1 MALRQPSTATA
12 SAAFPGVLAA
22 LGAVVLWGINFTVAK
37 RVLLELDPLAVAA
50 ARALAGV
57 VVFLVLLLA
66 LEGGRGLALTRVRRA
81 APLGLL
87 GVFAN
92 QLLFIEGLKRTTAA
106 HSAVLIALL
115 PLYVLLLAALAR
127 QERITLP
134 KALGI
139 GIAFGGVV
147 LVASDHGLGRGSGTL
162 PGDLLTMAG
171 GLAFA
176 AYTVAGRPVVRDLG
190 PMATTSLA
198 FLGGGSAVLVV
209 TAPAALRA
217 PWRSLSPTEWAG
229 LAFVVFGA
237 TVLAYLL
244 YYLALDRL
252 EPSKVAAFMYLQPV
266 IAALVAYFAAG
277 DALTSRFAAG
287 GTLILAGVLVAER
300 G

>member
-1 MALRQPSTATA
+1 VPSSTAI
-12 SAAFPGVLAA
+12 PGVAAA
-22 LGAVVLWGINFTVAK
+22 LGAVVLWGINFSVAK
-37 RVLLELDPLAVAA
+37 RVLQELDPLAVAA
-50 ARALAGV
+50 ARAFTGV

-66 LEGGRGLALTRVRRA
+66 VEGGRGLSLDRVRRA

-115 PLYVLLLAALAR
+115 PLYVLVLAAATR
-127 QERITLP
+127 QERITLA

-139 GIAFGGVV
+139 AIAFGGVV
-147 LVASDHGLGRGSGTL
+147 LVASDHGLGPGSGTL
-162 PGDLLTMAG
+162 LGDLITMAG

-190 PMATTSLA
+190 PLATTSLA
-198 FLGGGSAVLVV
+198 FLGGGSAVLLV
-209 TAPAALRA
+209 TWPVALRA
-217 PWRSLSPTEWAG
+217 PWGALSPSGWAG
-229 LAFVVFGA
+229 LAFVVLGA

-266 IAALVAYFAAG
+266 IAALVAYAVAG
-277 DALTSRFAAG
+277 EALTSRFAAG
-287 GTLILAGVLVAER
+287 GTLILTGVLVAER

>member
-1 MALRQPSTATA
+1 
-12 SAAFPGVLAA
+12 VVAA
-22 LGAVVLWGINFTVAK
+22 LGAVVLWGINFSTAK

-50 ARALAGV
+50 ARAGV
-57 VVFLVLLLA
+57 GVLVFLGLLL
-66 LEGGRGLALTRVRRA
+66 LFQGTRGLAFDRLRRA

-106 HSAVLIALL
+106 HSAILIALL
-115 PLYVLLLAALAR
+115 PLYVLVLATLAR
-127 QERITLP
+127 QERISVR
-134 KALGI
+134 KAA
-139 GIAFGGVV
+139 GIAVASGGVV
-147 LVASDHGLGRGSGTL
+147 LVASDHGLGPGSGTL
-162 PGDLLTMAG
+162 FGDLITMAG

-190 PMATTSLA
+190 PLATTSLA
-198 FLGGGSAVLVV
+198 FLGGGTAVLLV
-209 TAPAALRA
+209 TWPAALRA
-217 PWRSLSPTEWAG
+217 SWRALSPAGWGG
-229 LAFVVFGA
+229 LAFVVLGA

-266 IAALVAYFAAG
+266 IAALAAWLLAG
-277 DALTSRFAAG
+277 EALTARFAMG
-287 GTLILAGVLVAER
+287 GSLILAGVLLAER

>member
-1 MALRQPSTATA
+1 VPSSTAI
-12 SAAFPGVLAA
+12 PGVAAA
-22 LGAVVLWGINFTVAK
+22 LGAVVLWGINFSAAK
-37 RVLLELDPLAVAA
+37 RVLQELDPLAVAA
-50 ARALAGV
+50 ARASVGV

-66 LEGGRGLALTRVRRA
+66 VEGGRGLSLDRVRRA

-115 PLYVLLLAALAR
+115 PLYVLVLAAATR
-127 QERITLP
+127 QERITLA

-139 GIAFGGVV
+139 AIAFGGVV
-147 LVASDHGLGRGSGTL
+147 LVASDHGLGTGSGTL
-162 PGDLLTMAG
+162 RGDLITMAG

-190 PMATTSLA
+190 PLATTSLA
-198 FLGGGSAVLVV
+198 FLGGGSAVLLV
-209 TAPAALRA
+209 TWPAALQA
-217 PWRSLSPTEWAG
+217 PWGSLSPSAWAW
-229 LAFVVFGA
+229 LAFVVLGA

-266 IAALVAYFAAG
+266 IAALLAYAIAG
-277 DALTSRFAAG
+277 EALTSRFAAG